1 MGLFAG
7 GRPDVLMGEFTVAM
21 STGVGVLVD
30 EGMKGELPEARL
42 RLAIL
47 LPSPEQR
54 GPKGGAMNLLGRV
67 A

>member
-7 GRPDVLMGEFTVAM
+7 GRPDVLMGEFTIAM
-21 STGVGVLVD
+21 DTGILVI

-42 RLAIL
+42 RLVIL

-54 GPKGGAMNLLGRV
+54 GPKGRAMNLLGRV

>member
-7 GRPDVLMGEFTVAM
+7 GRPDVLMGEFTIAM
-21 STGVGVLVD
+21 GTGVLLNG
-30 EGMKGELPEARL
+30 GMKEELPEVRL

-54 GPKGGAMNLLGRV
+54 GPKGGAMNLLGKV

>member
-1 MGLFAG
+1 MGLG
-7 GRPDVLMGEFTVAM
+7 IGRPDVLMGEFTVAM
-21 STGVGVLVD
+21 STGVLVD

-54 GPKGGAMNLLGRV
+54 GPRGGAMNLLGRV

>member
-1 MGLFAG
+1 MGLIAS

-21 STGVGVLVD
+21 STGVLVD

>member
-1 MGLFAG
+1 MGLG
-7 GRPDVLMGEFTVAM
+7 IGRPDVLMGEFTIAM
-21 STGVGVLVD
+21 GTGVLVN

-54 GPKGGAMNLLGRV
+54 GPKGRVMNLLGRV

>member
-1 MGLFAG
+1 MGLFAS

-21 STGVGVLVD
+21 STGVLVD

-54 GPKGGAMNLLGRV
+54 GPRGGAMNLLGRV

>member
-7 GRPDVLMGEFTVAM
+7 GRPDVLIGEFTIAM
-21 STGVGVLVD
+21 VTGILVI
-30 EGMKGELPEARL
+30 EGMKGELLEARL

>member
-1 MGLFAG
+1 M
-7 GRPDVLMGEFTVAM
+7 LMGEFTIAM
-21 STGVGVLVD
+21 GTGVLVN
-30 EGMKGELPEARL
+30 EGMKEELPEARL

-54 GPKGGAMNLLGRV
+54 GPKSGAKNLLGRV